1 MIYFPYFCLNNKLI
15 VWKMK
20 ISSYCK
26 GCSYSN
32 LFRTARGEGKLL
44 RRLALRD
51 EI

>member
-1 MIYFPYFCLNNKLI
+1 MIYFLCFCMNNKLI

-20 ISSYCK
+20 ISSYYE

-32 LFRTARGEGKLL
+32 LVRTARGEGKLF